1 MSPLPA
7 SPTAVLLL
15 LYAPLSATPEL
26 LALRRRHEKDGLFG
40 PRTLHSDVISEF
52 SSKRRLHLLKDS
64 FQRLHLFQNSI
75 GVARV
80 HLRQFEQGSREEVT
94 VRDFVVNVFQLYALN
109 LPNVTGY
116 E

>member
-15 LYAPLSATPEL
+15 LTIPIAACLF
-26 LALRRRHEKDGLFG
+26 EKG

-94 VRDFVVNVFQLYALN
+94 IRDFVVNVFQLYALN